1 MKNLSIYIH
10 SASQC
15 LTDHQSHGEG
25 LICFSLLNGL
35 AKRGHKIYAY
45 ARHSDILE
53 KSENFQV
60 KTGGKHLVPFDS
72 LASWEHLRRGDKL
85 LHSLADEIDFDLVW
99 YMSPCGIDCPSVPQ
113 TLGKPLVIG
122 PLYYSWPENAENKAM
137 LSKPRFGIGIRP
149 LVVPLAQRGWQ
160 NTLEAA
166 SLIISCTPKQTETI
180 HIEYPNA
187 KSFCLPLIVEPPS
200 GIDIQ
205 ARNIKD
211 KDYLNLVFVAN
222 LAPNKYPLVLCQAV
236 KILKDNGLKIRAT
249 FLGDGVERTKLENYI
264 TQENLADVITLKGRV
279 SNKEVYDYLLNADL
293 LVSTSLGEPYGRNI
307 AEAMCVGTPAICHNS
322 GGPAEI
328 VTNGVDGILVNDL
341 TGEAFAQA
349 IREIYHDPNLWQSLS
364 KEAILKS
371 RNWTNEAVLSRL
383 EYALLELRTRYK
395 NKVT

>member
-1 MKNLSIYIH
+1 MKNLSIYVH
-10 SASQC
+10 SASNY

-72 LASWEHLRRGDKL
+72 LASLEHLRRGDKL

-99 YMSPCGIDCPSVPQ
+99 YMSPCGLECPTVPK

-122 PLYYSWPENAENKAM
+122 PLYYSWPENKAM
-137 LSKPRFGIGIRP
+137 LSKPRFGIGVRP
-149 LVVPLAQRGWQ
+149 LLVPLAKRGWQ
-160 NTLEAA
+160 KTLEAA
-166 SLIISCTPKQTETI
+166 SLIICSTPLHADTI
-180 HIEYPNA
+180 QAEFPNSQA
-187 KSFCLPLIVEPPS
+187 LCLPLIVESPS

-211 KDYLNLVFVAN
+211 KDYLNLVFIAN
-222 LAPNKYPLVLCQAV
+222 LVPNKYPLVLCQAV
-236 KILKDNGLKIRAT
+236 KILKDNGIKVRAT
-249 FLGDGVERTKLENYI
+249 FLGDGVERENLEKFIY
-264 TQENLADVITLKGRV
+264 QENLADVITLKGRV

-293 LVSTSLGEPYGRNI
+293 LASTSLGEPYGRNI
-307 AEAMCVGTPAICHNS
+307 AEAMCVGTPSICHNS

-341 TGEAFAQA
+341 TGEAFAQS
-349 IREIYHDPNLWQSLS
+349 IREIYNDPNLWQSLS

-371 RNWTNEAVLSRL
+371 KNWTNEAVLSRL
-383 EYALLELRTRYK
+383 EYALLELRARYK

>member
-1 MKNLSIYIH
+1 MKNLSIYVH
-10 SASQC
+10 SASNY

-72 LASWEHLRRGDKL
+72 LASLEHLRRGDKL

-99 YMSPCGIDCPSVPQ
+99 YMSPCGHECPTVPK

-122 PLYYSWPENAENKAM
+122 PLYYSWPENKAM
-137 LSKPRFGIGIRP
+137 LSKPRFGIGVRP
-149 LVVPLAQRGWQ
+149 LIVPLAKRGWQ
-160 NTLEAA
+160 KTLESA
-166 SLIISCTPKQTETI
+166 SLIICSTPLHADTI
-180 HIEYPNA
+180 QAEFPNSHA
-187 KSFCLPLIVEPPS
+187 LCLPLIVESPS

-211 KDYLNLVFVAN
+211 KDYLNLVFIAN
-222 LAPNKYPLVLCQAV
+222 LVPNKYPLVLCQAV
-236 KILKDNGLKIRAT
+236 KILKDNGIKVRAT
-249 FLGDGVERTKLENYI
+249 FLGDGVERENLEKFIY
-264 TQENLADVITLKGRV
+264 QENLADVITLKGRV

-307 AEAMCVGTPAICHNS
+307 AEAMCVGTPSICHNS

-341 TGEAFAQA
+341 TGEAFAQS
-349 IREIYHDPNLWQSLS
+349 IREIYNDPNLWQSLS

-371 RNWTNEAVLSRL
+371 KNWTNEAVLSRL
-383 EYALLELRTRYK
+383 EYALLELRARYK

>member
-1 MKNLSIYIH
+1 MKNLSIYVH
-10 SASQC
+10 SASNY

-72 LASWEHLRRGDKL
+72 LASLEHLRRGDKL

-99 YMSPCGIDCPSVPQ
+99 YMSPCGLECPTVPK

-122 PLYYSWPENAENKAM
+122 PLYYSWPENKAM
-137 LSKPRFGIGIRP
+137 LSKPRFGIGVRP
-149 LVVPLAQRGWQ
+149 LIVPLAKKGWQ
-160 NTLEAA
+160 NTLESA
-166 SLIISCTPKQTETI
+166 SLIICSTPLHADTI
-180 HIEYPNA
+180 QAEFPNSQA
-187 KSFCLPLIVEPPS
+187 LCLPLIVEPPS

-211 KDYLNLVFVAN
+211 KDYLNLVFIAN
-222 LAPNKYPLVLCQAV
+222 LVPNKYPLVLCQAV
-236 KILKDNGLKIRAT
+236 KILKDNGIKVKAAL
-249 FLGDGVERTKLENYI
+249 LGDGVERTKLENYI
-264 TQENLADVITLKGRV
+264 VQENLADVITLKGRV

-307 AEAMCVGTPAICHNS
+307 AEAMCVGTPSICHNS

-341 TGEAFAQA
+341 TGEAFAQS
-349 IREIYHDPNLWQSLS
+349 IREIYNDPNLWQSLS

-371 RNWTNEAVLSRL
+371 KNWTNEAVLSRL
-383 EYALLELRTRYK
+383 EYALLELRARYK